1 MRVTKRTRKSRLEL
15 ETPDDDTL
23 LKYAE
28 QALDRPANAYFHDG
42 DLYATHTLM
51 SYSAPQ
57 SDDLIAQSNHAT
69 ILRDLSD
76 AYPHAVEAASIGHWT
91 YSHFDCVKVRV
102 LDRHGRIHPA
112 FADAVA
118 ITLALRDYPLW
129 DEDDYYQR
137 ESAEWDRA
145 IDDAVN
151 VALSG
156 EDDAD
161 AIREDVVAYLY
172 SDSAQLMG
180 YHDVGYVPSDTL
192 DAAITHARALKSAAD
207 AVGVR
212 SDATPES
219 PLF

>member
-1 MRVTKRTRKSRLEL
+1 MRVTKRTRQSRIGL
-15 ETPDDDTL
+15 ETPDDATL
-23 LKYAE
+23 LKYATE
-28 QALDRPANAYFHDG
+28 ALEHPLNAYFHDG

-51 SYSAPQ
+51 FYSAPQ

-76 AYPHAVEAASIGHWT
+76 AYPHAVEAASIRHWT

-102 LDRHGRIHPA
+102 LDKKGRIHPA

-118 ITLALRDYPLW
+118 ITLTLQYYPLW
-129 DEDDYYQR
+129 DEDDYLQR

-145 IDDAVN
+145 IAQAVDY
-151 VALSG
+151 ALSD

-161 AIREDVVAYLY
+161 AIREDVVDYLY
-172 SDSAQLMG
+172 SDDAQLMG
-180 YHDVGYVPSDTL
+180 YHDVGYVPD
-192 DAAITHARALKSAAD
+192 DKVQAAIEHARELKSAAD